1 MLPLSGETCIDSFT
15 PALRGDVDFDGRLDA
30 MDSVIANCVVSGMLT
45 NGLSLRLADTNNNVA
60 ADENDVLRFERSGL
74 MI

>member
-1 MLPLSGETCIDSFT
+1 MLPLSGETCIDSFA
-15 PALRGDVDFDGRLDA
+15 PALRGDMDFDCRLDA

-45 NGLSLRLADTNNNVA
+45 DGLSFRLADTNNNGV
-60 ADENDVLRFERSGL
+60 ADENDVLCFERSGL

>member
-1 MLPLSGETCIDSFT
+1 M
-15 PALRGDVDFDGRLDA
+15 DFDGRLDA

-45 NGLSLRLADTNNNVA
+45 NGLSLRLADTNNNGA

>member
-1 MLPLSGETCIDSFT
+1 M
-15 PALRGDVDFDGRLDA
+15 DFDCRLDA

-45 NGLSLRLADTNNNVA
+45 DGLSFRLADTNNNGA